1 MQFNFQSMNPMDRYE
16 LLLGTVLPRPVTI
29 VTTVSD
35 DGAINAAPYSLFNVV
50 SHDPPVLMI
59 SVLPHPERRLKD
71 TAANVFA
78 TREFVVNLVPRSM
91 AEAMNITNID
101 APRGANELTLAK
113 LETASSTS
121 VKPPRIATSPV
132 AFECRLLTSL
142 SFNADQ
148 AVMFGEVLSAF
159 VSDHLVVDAHHGV
172 IDAPQLDLFGAM
184 HAARWY
190 SSTADR
196 FEMVRPTWA
205 QWTSEGKV

>member
-1 MQFNFQSMNPMDRYE
+1 MDRYE